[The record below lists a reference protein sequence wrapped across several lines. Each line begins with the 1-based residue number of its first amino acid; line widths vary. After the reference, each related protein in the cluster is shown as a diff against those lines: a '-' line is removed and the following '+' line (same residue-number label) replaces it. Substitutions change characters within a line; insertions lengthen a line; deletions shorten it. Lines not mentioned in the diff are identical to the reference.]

1 MVQSADN
8 YLKEEQLYDYRLLS
22 TLGFEEE
29 DVEFFAGKEDVRA
42 AEGAYFSDIIYIDTV
57 GNEHVIKAHSLLS
70 DINGMVVK
78 AGRMPEAAD
87 ECVVDSNLFGEDAI
101 GDKIILSESNKRT
114 IWTDLLIKSIPLPV
128 LCMRPIIPST
138 KEVPHPLETVR

>member
-42 AEGAYFSDIIYIDTV
+42 AEGAYFLT
-57 GNEHVIKAHSLLS
+57 
-70 DINGMVVK
+70 
-78 AGRMPEAAD
+78 
-87 ECVVDSNLFGEDAI
+87 LFI
-101 GDKIILSESNKRT
+101 
-114 IWTDLLIKSIPLPV
+114 
-128 LCMRPIIPST
+128 
-138 KEVPHPLETVR
+138 